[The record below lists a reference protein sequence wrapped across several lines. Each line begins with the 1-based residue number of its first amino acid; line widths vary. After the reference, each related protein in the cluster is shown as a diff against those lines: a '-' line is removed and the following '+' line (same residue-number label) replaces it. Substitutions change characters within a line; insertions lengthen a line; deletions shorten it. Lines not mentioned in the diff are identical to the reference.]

1 MIVLFL
7 CGCRCWG
14 LTEIPSVSTAGLC
27 FPHRDEQSWHCFSRD
42 SKHIGLEC
50 VCLLCTTP
58 RHLWKCCPWGIK
70 DFLHSPPISSLSS
83 LPLNH
88 GDKMFPQL
96 FCSARCCFI
105 LRAAWLRDVLT
116 ALAQTQPLPAL
127 VCQRMP
133 EALISSMALA
143 GDSSDHLRTKAASP
157 AASVPAERN
166 RESQAKQYKPNPVL
180 KGLLF
185 SAKLQPWSA
194 MPGVLRFLLCM
205 HTEKCLVRR
214 EQSPDHR
221 VCNLEAIWH
230 WGVSRQSQLVT
241 SAFPRG
247 LRAGMENTTSQ

>member
-96 FCSARCCFI
+96 FCSLLLHSQGSLTQRCSHCPCTNPAPTCFGLPEDARSSDQQHGFGWGLKWSSENESSKPSSFSASRKEQRKPGKAI
-105 LRAAWLRDVLT
+105 
-116 ALAQTQPLPAL
+116 QTQPSPKGLAL
-127 VCQRMP
+127 QCKTA
-133 EALISSMALA
+133 ALKCHARCSQISSLHA
-143 GDSSDHLRTKAASP
+143 DWK
-157 AASVPAERN
+157 VPCEVR
-166 RESQAKQYKPNPVL
+166 AK
-180 KGLLF
+180 
-185 SAKLQPWSA
+185 
-194 MPGVLRFLLCM
+194 
-205 HTEKCLVRR
+205 
-214 EQSPDHR
+214 
-221 VCNLEAIWH
+221 
-230 WGVSRQSQLVT
+230 
-241 SAFPRG
+241 PRPPCV
-247 LRAGMENTTSQ
+247 